1 MDIQTNT
8 KLIARAGPYS
18 NLLGLNHTTTNNIF
32 QPEIANTKVFDDL
45 LLPVDS
51 LKDLYRTPGALVVQ
65 KQRERK
71 NKVIAS

>member
-8 KLIARAGPYS
+8 KLIARAGRYS